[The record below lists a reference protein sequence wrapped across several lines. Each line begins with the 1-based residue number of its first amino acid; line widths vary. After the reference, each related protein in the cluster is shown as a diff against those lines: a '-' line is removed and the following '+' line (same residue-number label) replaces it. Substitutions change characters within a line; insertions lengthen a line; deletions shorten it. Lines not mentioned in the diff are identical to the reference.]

1 MNLEHTLK
9 TWCDFVAQF
18 CLLDVVIY
26 CNIMTF
32 LIRDIAHIR
41 SRPTEREEFPP
52 ICTTWLPNAHSFS
65 ENIPASFKSSV
76 LARNL
81 SRKRHYAASRE
92 KDFSHFT
99 TTDWHKA
106 WRRDIHHRTHRRTIP
121 FAQVFFHVKIQH
133 GGASC
138 LSNNLV
144 KSWFVSIRMHCC
156 CYFFNIYNYFD
167 LFVGALCGNWWSR
180 VRLQSFH
187 STHTSG

>member
-1 MNLEHTLK
+1 MLSYVIILWRSYLGTLP
-9 TWCDFVAQF
+9 TSGLGPPNVRNFHQFVPRDR
-18 CLLDVVIY
+18 L
-26 CNIMTF
+26 M
-32 LIRDIAHIR
+32 LIHFFA
-41 SRPTEREEFPP
+41 
-52 ICTTWLPNAHSFS
+52 
-65 ENIPASFKSSV
+65 NIPASFKSSV

-81 SRKRHYAASRE
+81 SRRRHYAASRE

-144 KSWFVSIRMHCC
+144 KSWFVSTRVNCC
-156 CYFFNIYNYFD
+156 CYFFNICNYFD
-167 LFVGALCGNWWSR
+167 LFVGKLCGNWWSR

-187 STHTSG
+187 STLTSG